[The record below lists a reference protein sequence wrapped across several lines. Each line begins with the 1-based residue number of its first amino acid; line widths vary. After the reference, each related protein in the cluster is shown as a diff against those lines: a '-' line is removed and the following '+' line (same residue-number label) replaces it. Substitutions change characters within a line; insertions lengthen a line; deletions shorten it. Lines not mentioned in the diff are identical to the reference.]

1 MKALAYLTMAVF
13 ASLIIYVTGAFPPHG
28 TVDAPANEYLSPY
41 YIEQS
46 EEDIG
51 VSNLVTAVLAD
62 YRSYDT
68 LGETAVIFTAGVALL
83 LVLMRGGKHD

>member
-1 MKALAYLTMAVF
+1 MKAFTYLTMAVF
-13 ASLIIYVTGAFPPHG
+13 AALIIYVTGAMPSYG
-28 TVDAPANEYLSPY
+28 TVETPANAYLSPD

-51 VSNLVTAVLAD
+51 VSNLVTAILAD

-83 LVLMRGGKHD
+83 LVLMRGTKRD

>member
-1 MKALAYLTMAVF
+1 LKAFTCLIMAVF
-13 ASLIIYVTGAFPPHG
+13 AGIIIYVTGDLPPYG
-28 TVDAPANEYLSPY
+28 TVDTPASEYLAPY

-46 EEDIG
+46 EEEIG

-83 LVLMRGGKHD
+83 LVLMRGSKRD

>member
-1 MKALAYLTMAVF
+1 MKAFTYLTMAVF
-13 ASLIIYVTGAFPPHG
+13 AALIIYVTGALPSYG
-28 TVDAPANEYLSPY
+28 IVDAPANEYLSGY

-51 VSNLVTAVLAD
+51 VANLVTAVLAD

-68 LGETAVIFTAGVALL
+68 LGETAVVFTAGVALL
-83 LVLMRGGKHD
+83 LVLMRGVKRD